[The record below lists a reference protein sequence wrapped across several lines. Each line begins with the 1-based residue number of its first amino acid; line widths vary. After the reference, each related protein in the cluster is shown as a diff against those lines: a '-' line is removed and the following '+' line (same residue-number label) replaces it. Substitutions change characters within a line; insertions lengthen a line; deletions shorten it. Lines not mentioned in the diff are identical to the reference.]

1 MYGWK
6 HAGYIPDLTPQ
17 EKRASWLFSGRLARA
32 DGAVETE
39 KDQERLG
46 KSGRSLGL
54 GQIRSRLHCDG
65 ALEPWFVWGNHPQ
78 MALIQ
83 IIQVREIR

>member
-1 MYGWK
+1 MRIMRIYGWK

-46 KSGRSLGL
+46 KSCRSMGL
-54 GQIRSRLHCDG
+54 GQIRSRL
-65 ALEPWFVWGNHPQ
+65 AAEPWNHG
-78 MALIQ
+78 LYGE
-83 IIQVREIR
+83 IISKWP